1 MEDIVFY
8 LQIAKKITLESSKN
22 DGLAHIKY
30 KIVSPII
37 LYY

>member
-1 MEDIVFY
+1 MGDIVFY
-8 LQIAKKITLESSKN
+8 LQIVKKNTLETSKN

-30 KIVSPII
+30 NIISPII